1 MDSRR
6 LKCTT
11 SQNVVFR
18 EEEIYKDTIIQK
30 QEESVYGLDGT
41 DKQTK
46 KSTQKDSFSPSL
58 IRGPSGP
65 NYELGETSSPGNTS
79 MSQQDLED
87 QGSSSESESDDETKG
102 LTFVEDTEAT
112 GSIDNYMLARDCV
125 FGTLYVCLTNSF
137 QGFIES
143 FQFI

>member
-46 KSTQKDSFSPSL
+46 KST
-58 IRGPSGP
+58 
-65 NYELGETSSPGNTS
+65 
-79 MSQQDLED
+79 
-87 QGSSSESESDDETKG
+87 
-102 LTFVEDTEAT
+102 
-112 GSIDNYMLARDCV
+112 
-125 FGTLYVCLTNSF
+125 
-137 QGFIES
+137 
-143 FQFI
+143 